1 MGKKEWKKI
10 RHGIIIFVMAFFSAI
25 PFVVYGKNIDSQET
39 IRIGYIDY
47 GGFIDLDENGEYT
60 GYGVEL
66 LDKIAEYTG
75 WKYEYVYDTWDNILK
90 KLEFCY
96 QKAGLVKYDAYNQMG
111 GNLSFCLCM
120 LNERNSGFIL
130 NSVHSSDGC
139 YTYTKEI
146 KNGECEIALGEEERK
161 ALNMAIGF

>member
-25 PFVVYGKNIDSQET
+25 PFVVYGKNIDSKET

-75 WKYEYVYDTWDNILK
+75 LKIL
-90 KLEFCY
+90 
-96 QKAGLVKYDAYNQMG
+96 AIVSATVIAV
-111 GNLSFCLCM
+111 
-120 LNERNSGFIL
+120 GFI
-130 NSVHSSDGC
+130 
-139 YTYTKEI
+139 
-146 KNGECEIALGEEERK
+146 
-161 ALNMAIGF
+161 IGNTT

>member
-25 PFVVYGKNIDSQET
+25 PFVVYGKNIDSKET

-75 WKYEYVYDTWDNILK
+75 WKYEYVYDTWDNVLK
-90 KLEFCY
+90 KLESGEIDMICRRRKHRNVRRDSCFRSTGRE
-96 QKAGLVKYDAYNQMG
+96 QKPVFFMQEWMMTGIITMIMRLLMA
-111 GNLSFCLCM
+111 
-120 LNERNSGFIL
+120 SGWQ
-130 NSVHSSDGC
+130 D
-139 YTYTKEI
+139 
-146 KNGECEIALGEEERK
+146 
-161 ALNMAIGF
+161 

>member
-1 MGKKEWKKI
+1 MEHQTGRKRWGKRNGRRSE
-10 RHGIIIFVMAFFSAI
+10 HGIIILWWHFSVAI
-25 PFVVYGKNIDSQET
+25 PFVVYGKNIDSKET

-90 KLEFCY
+90 NWSQVRLIWSVRRREHRNVRRDSCFRSIGREQKLC
-96 QKAGLVKYDAYNQMG
+96 
-111 GNLSFCLCM
+111 SLC
-120 LNERNSGFIL
+120 
-130 NSVHSSDGC
+130 
-139 YTYTKEI
+139 
-146 KNGECEIALGEEERK
+146 KNGWWQVL
-161 ALNMAIGF
+161 LQWFWGF

>member
-75 WKYEYVYDTWDNILK
+75 WKYEYVYDTWDNVLN
-90 KLEFCY
+90 KLESGEIDMICQA
-96 QKAGLVKYDAYNQMG
+96 QKTP
-111 GNLSFCLCM
+111 
-120 LNERNSGFIL
+120 ER
-130 NSVHSSDGC
+130 
-139 YTYTKEI
+139 
-146 KNGECEIALGEEERK
+146 EERFLLRSTGREQK
-161 ALNMAIGF
+161 PVFFMQEWMMTGIITMILRLLTASGWQD

>member
-90 KLEFCY
+90 KLESGEIDMICQAQRTPDSCFRSIGRE
-96 QKAGLVKYDAYNQMG
+96 QKPVFFMQEWMMTGIITMILRLLTA
-111 GNLSFCLCM
+111 
-120 LNERNSGFIL
+120 SGWQ
-130 NSVHSSDGC
+130 D
-139 YTYTKEI
+139 
-146 KNGECEIALGEEERK
+146 
-161 ALNMAIGF
+161 